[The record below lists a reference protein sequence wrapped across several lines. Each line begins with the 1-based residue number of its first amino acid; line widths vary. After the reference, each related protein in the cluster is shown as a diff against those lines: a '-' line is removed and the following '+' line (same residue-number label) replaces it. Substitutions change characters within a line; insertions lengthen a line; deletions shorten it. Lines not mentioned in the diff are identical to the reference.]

1 MRRGTTPTITIDL
14 EDFSGE
20 DAEKAV
26 LTLKQEGGVLINKEV
41 EINDGIITCQLTQ
54 EDTLRLKK
62 TYPVK
67 LQVKIKLKDGRV
79 KGTEILM
86 CDVHDILNEEII

>member
-20 DAEKAV
+20 DSEKAV